1 MHPVEAARL
10 AAFAAV
16 TIDDF
21 DPEYFY
27 RHVFRWYSK
36 EFHTPLNDVYDLPL
50 DFVLQHYWEARYEAM
65 DDPKRVAER
74 DRLRET
80 PEQTWKRML
89 REEADRAD
97 ADEYA
102 AQVAA
107 EEAAARK
114 AEAEKAIKKDQKTL
128 TPAPAPGARSLLAD
142 AKAPPNFPLPD
153 PSAPPPDIKMTF
165 IEDEEMDAIL
175 EGYDAVPH
183 PIRPPK
189 QS

>member
-16 TIDDF
+16 TIDDY
-21 DPEYFY
+21 DAEYFY

-36 EFHTPLNDVYDLPL
+36 EFHTPLSDVYDLPL

-65 DDPKRVAER
+65 DDAKRVAER

-80 PEQTWKRML
+80 EEQAWKRML

-107 EEAAARK
+107 EEAQRLK
-114 AEAEKAIKKDQKTL
+114 EEAEKTVKGDKKTL
-128 TPAPAPGARSLLAD
+128 TPATSPIRSLLAD
-142 AKAPPNFPLPD
+142 AKAPPSFPVPD

-165 IEDEEMDAIL
+165 VDDEEMDAIL
-175 EGYDAVPH
+175 EGYGAVPH